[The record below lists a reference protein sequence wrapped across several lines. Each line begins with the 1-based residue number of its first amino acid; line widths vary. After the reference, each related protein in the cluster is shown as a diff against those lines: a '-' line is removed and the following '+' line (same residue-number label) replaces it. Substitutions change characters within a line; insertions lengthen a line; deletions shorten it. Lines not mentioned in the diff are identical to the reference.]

1 MGTPTEE
8 ELETALAQA
17 RRLRES
23 GDDPHFIAKALLNC
37 HYQMTFLQDVL
48 HAAEGYLRSGLAEH
62 EHTRLQ
68 LAIDRAREIADRGS
82 HREQGTLGL

>member
-8 ELETALAQA
+8 ELETALAAA
-17 RRLRES
+17 RRLRGT
-23 GDDPHFIAKALLNC
+23 GDDPQFIAKALLNC
-37 HYQMTFLQDVL
+37 HYQMTFLLDVL

-68 LAIDRAREIADRGS
+68 IAIDKAREIDDRGS